1 MNTASKKPKE
11 PKYEIGG
18 RPFFTRQELEEF
30 IREIVRRYEDGVP
43 VGPEDQQFLEN
54 LFRRHPDVHDK
65 FGDGIAS
72 IEVRTNKA
80 MYGKNRGFWIQRVDG
95 SDIDISWKTC
105 IDGSSRSPRKD
116 FYSAARGEIAEQRQQ
131 FRDSYFRGKLQ
142 VECPLTGQ
150 LITRG
155 RCQVDH
161 VAPKTFQA
169 LADQWLAENQL
180 RPEDVKTMARE
191 NGIDDMFC
199 DRSLAESW
207 QHFHRMN
214 ADLRVVSKIGN
225 LSHAK
230 IK

>member
-1 MNTASKKPKE
+1 MSTASKKPKE
-11 PKYEIGG
+11 PKYQIGG

-105 IDGSSRSPRKD
+105 IDGSRSTSPK
-116 FYSAARGEIAEQRQQ
+116 FVTPA
-131 FRDSYFRGKLQ
+131 
-142 VECPLTGQ
+142 Q
-150 LITRG
+150 LIR
-155 RCQVDH
+155 
-161 VAPKTFQA
+161 
-169 LADQWLAENQL
+169 L
-180 RPEDVKTMARE
+180 
-191 NGIDDMFC
+191 
-199 DRSLAESW
+199 
-207 QHFHRMN
+207 
-214 ADLRVVSKIGN
+214 
-225 LSHAK
+225 
-230 IK
+230 